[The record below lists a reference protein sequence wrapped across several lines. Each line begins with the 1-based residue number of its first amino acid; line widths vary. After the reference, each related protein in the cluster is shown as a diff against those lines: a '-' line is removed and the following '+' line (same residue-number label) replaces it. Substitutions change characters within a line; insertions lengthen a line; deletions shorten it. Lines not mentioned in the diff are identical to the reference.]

1 MKPQS
6 DIRPPGETEVP
17 EPPVAT
23 ADGVSEP
30 ATDGAGSP
38 KLLRIGQLAE
48 RCGKTVR
55 ALHLYEELG
64 LLRPVLRSKG
74 GFRLYSATAIER
86 VQWIN
91 RLQEAEVSLGEI
103 QVLLRDLEDE
113 RIGASAMTRLR
124 DLLSRKL
131 VEVREQQQ
139 KLAQLAQDLSAGL
152 HYLDGCRVCEPE
164 HTTSECTDCK
174 IHGHDGNQPLM
185 VAGVHTT
192 RAEPT
197 GPTADS

>member
-1 MKPQS
+1 MKSTQ
-6 DIRPPGETEVP
+6 DIAENR
-17 EPPVAT
+17 
-23 ADGVSEP
+23 SEP
-30 ATDGAGSP
+30 LDPDASVANGDGGGESTGEAGSSP

-74 GFRLYSATAIER
+74 GFRLYSATAVER

-91 RLQEAEVSLGEI
+91 RLQEADVSLGEI
-103 QVLLRDLEDE
+103 QVLLRRLEE
-113 RIGASAMTRLR
+113 EQIGAAAMMRLR
-124 DLLSRKL
+124 DLLSAKL
-131 VEVREQQQ
+131 VEVREQQR
-139 KLAQLAQDLSAGL
+139 KLAQLAQDLAAGL

-164 HTTSECTDCK
+164 HLTSECTDCK

-192 RAEPT
+192 
-197 GPTADS
+197 

>member
-1 MKPQS
+1 LKPQH
-6 DIRPPGETEVP
+6 DIRPLGDSEPP
-17 EPPVAT
+17 EPPVAGS
-23 ADGVSEP
+23 DGGGEP
-30 ATDGAGSP
+30 AAEGPGSP

-74 GFRLYSATAIER
+74 GFRLYSATAVER
-86 VQWIN
+86 VQWIG

-103 QVLLRDLEDE
+103 QGLLRELEEE

-124 DLLSRKL
+124 DLLQRKL

-185 VAGVHTT
+185 VAGVRTT
-192 RAEPT
+192 
-197 GPTADS
+197 

>member
-1 MKPQS
+1 MKLEH
-6 DIRPPGETEVP
+6 DIRPLGDPESP
-17 EPPVAT
+17 EPA
-23 ADGVSEP
+23 EP
-30 ATDGAGSP
+30 ATVLSEGSGEPPAESPGSP

-74 GFRLYSATAIER
+74 GFRLYSATAVER

-103 QVLLRDLEDE
+103 QVLLRELEEE

-131 VEVREQQQ
+131 IEVREQQR
-139 KLAQLAQDLSAGL
+139 KLTQLAQDLSAGL

-164 HTTSECTDCK
+164 HTTSECTGCK
-174 IHGHDGNQPLM
+174 LHGHDGNQPLM

-192 RAEPT
+192 
-197 GPTADS
+197 

>member
-1 MKPQS
+1 MKPDAEIHPLGDS
-6 DIRPPGETEVP
+6 SAS
-17 EPPVAT
+17 EPTAT
-23 ADGVSEP
+23 VGDGSHEPAADGP
-30 ATDGAGSP
+30 GSP

-103 QVLLRDLEDE
+103 QVLLRELEEE

-131 VEVREQQQ
+131 IEVREQQQ
-139 KLAQLAQDLSAGL
+139 KLTQLAQDLSAGL

-164 HTTSECTDCK
+164 HTTSECTSCK
-174 IHGHDGNQPLM
+174 LHGHDGNQPLM

-192 RAEPT
+192 
-197 GPTADS
+197 

>member
-1 MKPQS
+1 MKSEQ
-6 DIRPPGETEVP
+6 DIREDRGEP
-17 EPPVAT
+17 A
-23 ADGVSEP
+23 ASEP
-30 ATDGAGSP
+30 SVPNDGSGDASGDAGASS

-86 VQWIN
+86 VQWIS
-91 RLQEAEVSLGEI
+91 RLQEADVSLGEI
-103 QVLLRDLEDE
+103 QVLLRRLEEE
-113 RIGASAMTRLR
+113 RIGAAAMMRLR
-124 DLLSRKL
+124 DLLSAKL

-139 KLAQLAQDLSAGL
+139 KLAQLAQDLAAGL

-164 HTTSECTDCK
+164 HLTSECTDCK

-192 RAEPT
+192 
-197 GPTADS
+197 

>member
-1 MKPQS
+1 LKPQH
-6 DIRPPGETEVP
+6 DIRPLGDSEPP
-17 EPPVAT
+17 EPPVAGS
-23 ADGVSEP
+23 DGGGEP
-30 ATDGAGSP
+30 AAEGPGSP

-74 GFRLYSATAIER
+74 GFRLYSATAVER
-86 VQWIN
+86 VQWIG

-103 QVLLRDLEDE
+103 QGLLRELEEE

-124 DLLSRKL
+124 DLLQRKL
-131 VEVREQQQ
+131 VEVREQQR

-185 VAGVHTT
+185 VAGVRTT
-192 RAEPT
+192 
-197 GPTADS
+197 